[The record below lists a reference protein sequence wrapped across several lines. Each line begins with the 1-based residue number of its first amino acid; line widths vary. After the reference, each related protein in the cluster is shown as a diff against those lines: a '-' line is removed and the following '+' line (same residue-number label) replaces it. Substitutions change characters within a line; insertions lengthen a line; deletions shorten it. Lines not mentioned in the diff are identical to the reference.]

1 MSGPF
6 CFVVNPAAGHGRSLR
21 ALRTVAAALDAAGAA
36 YHVSESS
43 SLDDARDIARRA
55 AQQGEVVVAVGGDGT
70 AGALAGA
77 VASAGG
83 RYGIIPAGRG
93 NDIARVLGIPA
104 DPASAARVLLAGRS
118 RHVDLIAVSAPG
130 HPDTTVVGS
139 VYAGVP
145 SIAGEIANHS
155 QWLPGP
161 LHYPVAALRALAGW
175 TPATFRAEIRCATAA
190 ANAGPPGAADT
201 TEPTEPTEPTVHEF
215 PGYAIV
221 VANVAYFGAGMQVA
235 PPAVI
240 DDGVLD
246 IVIMRDGPKL
256 AFLRALARVRSGTHL
271 RLPQISVDR
280 GTEVLLSIDRDML
293 AAADGEALPCAAPLP
308 AGTQLRIRVLP
319 GVLTVLAPG

>member
-6 CFVVNPAAGHGRSLR
+6 CLVVNPAAGQGRSLR
-21 ALRTVAAALDAAGAA
+21 VLRTVTAALDAADAA
-36 YHVSESS
+36 YHASESS

-70 AGALAGA
+70 AGALAGV
-77 VASAGG
+77 VASADG
-83 RYGIIPAGRG
+83 RYGLIPAGRG

-104 DPASAARVLLAGRS
+104 DPASAAQVLLGAQA

-130 HPDTTVVGS
+130 HPETAVVGS
-139 VYAGVP
+139 VYAGIP
-145 SIAGEIANHS
+145 SIAGEIANQSH
-155 QWLPGP
+155 WLPGP

-175 TPATFRAEIRCATAA
+175 TPATFRAEIRCASDA
-190 ANAGPPGAADT
+190 PGAPGA
-201 TEPTEPTEPTVHEF
+201 PGARGARGAIVREF

-256 AFLRALARVRSGTHL
+256 AFLRALARIRSGTHL

-280 GTEVLLSIDRDML
+280 GTEVVLSIDRDML
-293 AAADGEALPCAAPLP
+293 AAADGEALPCAAPLR

-319 GVLTVLAPG
+319 GVLTVLAPS

>member
-6 CFVVNPAAGHGRSLR
+6 CIVVNPAAGRGRSQRVL
-21 ALRTVAAALDAAGAA
+21 AAVLATLDTAGVT

-43 SLDDARDIARRA
+43 SLDNAREIAGRA
-55 AQQGEVVVAVGGDGT
+55 AHLGEVVVAVGGDGT
-70 AGALAGA
+70 AGALAGV

-104 DPASAARVLLAGRS
+104 KPASAALALLRGRL
-118 RHVDLIAVSAPG
+118 RKVDLIGVSVPG
-130 HPDTTVVGS
+130 RPETTVVGC

-145 SIAGEIANHS
+145 AIAGEIANRAR
-155 QWLPGP
+155 WLAGP
-161 LHYPVAALRALAGW
+161 LQYPVAALRALATW
-175 TPATFRAEIRCATAA
+175 TPATFRAEIRC
-190 ANAGPPGAADT
+190 GAADAA
-201 TEPTEPTEPTVHEF
+201 VHEF

-246 IVIMRDGPKL
+246 VVIMRDGPKL
-256 AFLRALARVRSGTHL
+256 AFVRALARVRSGTHL
-271 RLPQISVDR
+271 TLPQISIER
-280 GTEVLLSIDRDML
+280 GTEVILSIDRDMA
-293 AAADGEALPCAAPLP
+293 AAADGETLSCAAPLRAATP
-308 AGTQLRIRVLP
+308 LRIRALP
-319 GVLTVLAPG
+319 GALKVLTPR